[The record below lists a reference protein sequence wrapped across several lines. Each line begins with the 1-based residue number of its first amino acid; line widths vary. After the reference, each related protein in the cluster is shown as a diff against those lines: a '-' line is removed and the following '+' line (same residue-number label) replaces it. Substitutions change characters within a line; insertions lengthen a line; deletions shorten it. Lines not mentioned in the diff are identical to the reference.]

1 MKLSVFD
8 LPSFVVRQKGLLALA
23 SQLSL
28 SAWDQRW
35 LQDQLQAQK
44 LLEGMDARALG
55 LEAHGLHV
63 AIPGP
68 RTTKAIWANLFC
80 FGVEAVN
87 FQRVTFGWRLG
98 DRKAAN

>member
-23 SQLSL
+23 SQLNL

-63 AIPGP
+63 ASGNT
-68 RTTKAIWANLFC
+68 RAKNHK
-80 FGVEAVN
+80 GH
-87 FQRVTFGWRLG
+87 LG
-98 DRKAAN
+98 QPLLLWS